1 MLHLYNV
8 YAEFMDIHIYAQLKT
23 AQDESLEVCAETR
36 EWITTAVKPDVDQ

>member
-8 YAEFMDIHIYAQLKT
+8 HKEFMHIYYAQLKT